1 MKRARVTAVLLA
13 FCFILSP
20 VIVGAQMVASAP
32 LMPVIPEADVQDLIN
47 KYIDRFK
54 VMDHEKFM
62 SLFSKEAVENR
73 MLPYKDMSDAYWKL
87 FKETS
92 QFLYHVKID
101 AIHTFTKS
109 AYASGQYQ
117 IIQTLNESKEMK
129 IFKGKIQWAFVLED
143 GSLKIYRL
151 NYGNE
156 M

>member
-1 MKRARVTAVLLA
+1 MKLARVTAVLLA
-13 FCFILSP
+13 FCFVLSP
-20 VIVGAQMVASAP
+20 VMVGAQMVASAP

-54 VMDHEKFM
+54 AMDHGLFM

-73 MLPYKDMSDAYWKL
+73 MLPYKDMSDSYWKL
-87 FKETS
+87 FMESS

-101 AIHTFTKS
+101 AIYAFTKS
-109 AYASGQYQ
+109 AYASAHYQ
-117 IIQTLNESKEMK
+117 IIQTLKESKETK
-129 IFKGKIQWAFVLED
+129 IYKGQIQWAFVLED

>member
-1 MKRARVTAVLLA
+1 MKWARVTAVLLA
-13 FCFILSP
+13 FCFVLSP
-20 VIVGAQMVASAP
+20 VMVRPQMVASAP
-32 LMPVIPEADVQDLIN
+32 LMPVIPEAEVQYLIN

-54 VMDHEKFM
+54 AMDHESFM
-62 SLFSKEAVENR
+62 SLFSKEAVENH
-73 MLPYKDMSDAYWKL
+73 MLPYKDMSDAYWKR

-101 AIHTFTKS
+101 GIKTFTKS
-109 AYASGQYQ
+109 AYAFGQYQ
-117 IIQTLNESKEMK
+117 IIQTLNESKETK
-129 IFKGKIQWAFVLED
+129 IFKGRIQWVFVLED

>member
-1 MKRARVTAVLLA
+1 MKWARVTAVLLA
-13 FCFILSP
+13 FCFVLSP
-20 VIVGAQMVASAP
+20 VMVRAQVVASAP

-54 VMDHEKFM
+54 AMDHESFM

-73 MLPYKDMSDAYWKL
+73 MLPYKDMSDAYWKI

-109 AYASGQYQ
+109 AYATAQYQ

-129 IFKGKIQWAFVLED
+129 VYKGKIQWVFVLED
-143 GSLKIYRL
+143 GSLKILRL